1 MSTSPFVRAAVPLLL
16 LSLAGCDKSAASVSP
31 TEPAVAASVE
41 APSASGAPAAVAPT
55 ELLPVGSDAPAIRTK
70 AHDGQAVNLS
80 ELRGKPVVVYFYPKD
95 DTPGCTVEAEGIRD
109 EWPELAKTGAVVMGV
124 STDDADSHR
133 AFASKY
139 QLPFLLLPDP
149 DAEIAKAFGV
159 PLKNGRAKRVT
170 FVIDKAGKI
179 ARVFPEVT
187 PRDHAK
193 ELLDAVRALSG

>member
-1 MSTSPFVRAAVPLLL
+1 MKLLL
-16 LSLAGCDKSAASVSP
+16 AIGLGLALVACKQA
-31 TEPAVAASVE
+31 EPAPTASSSSPAPRTGLLAVGDPAPDVAA
-41 APSASGAPAAVAPT
+41 T
-55 ELLPVGSDAPAIRTK
+55 
-70 AHDGQAVNLS
+70 AHNGQTVR
-80 ELRGKPVVVYFYPKD
+80 LRDFGGKPVVVYFYPKD

-109 EWPELAKTGAVVMGV
+109 EWPELSKTGAIVMGV

-149 DAEIAKAFGV
+149 DAELAKAFGV

-179 ARVFPEVT
+179 ARVFPDVT
-187 PRDHAK
+187 PKDHAK

>member
-16 LSLAGCDKSAASVSP
+16 LGLAGCSKSAANSSP
-31 TEPAVAASVE
+31 TEPASTT
-41 APSASGAPAAVAPT
+41 SGEAPAASAVPAAPA
-55 ELLPVGSDAPAIRTK
+55 ELLAVGSDAPPIRTK

-109 EWPELAKTGAVVMGV
+109 EWPELSKTGAIVMGV

-149 DAEIAKAFGV
+149 DAELAKAFGV

-179 ARVFPEVT
+179 ARVFPDVT
-187 PRDHAK
+187 PKDHAK

>member
-16 LSLAGCDKSAASVSP
+16 LGLAGCSKSAANSSP
-31 TEPAVAASVE
+31 TEPAIAASGE
-41 APSASGAPAAVAPT
+41 APAASAVPAAPA
-55 ELLPVGSDAPAIRTK
+55 ELLAVGSDAPPIRTR

-109 EWPELAKTGAVVMGV
+109 EWPELSKTGAVVLGV

-187 PRDHAK
+187 PKDHAK